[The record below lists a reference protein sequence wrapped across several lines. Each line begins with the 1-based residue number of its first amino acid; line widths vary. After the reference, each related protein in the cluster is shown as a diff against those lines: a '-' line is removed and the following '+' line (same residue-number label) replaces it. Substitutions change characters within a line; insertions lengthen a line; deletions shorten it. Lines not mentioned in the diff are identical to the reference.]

1 MKKKLLSVLL
11 CTAMTASALAGCGG
25 SGASGTEAAKTEGG
39 EAKTEAA
46 ADKTGADKVKIRMT
60 YWNSE
65 DTMKAMLDYLA
76 ETLPEIEIEYQFID
90 NSNYD
95 TIVDTQLSA
104 GEGPDIIC
112 ESPGSSLKHARLGY
126 LEPLNDLGAEY
137 SSAGTSVYSYDGN
150 IYALPG
156 ISWFEGIYYNKALF
170 EQAGCEVPK
179 TWDEFEEVLAK
190 LKAAGIQPISCGAA
204 DKWGATRLLNAYL
217 VRIAGPNAMADADA
231 GTAKYTDE
239 NYVKAAQK
247 IQDWA
252 NAGYFGEGVNTVD
265 MNTAGSMLLTGQSA
279 IFYTGSWFTSNLN
292 DPSQNLAGEDGIGFF
307 NVPVV
312 DASISDENSWSM
324 NCGNILAFGQK
335 NYDEATGWFIKYF
348 VENMGDLA
356 MEIQGSVKGY
366 NYTVETDNASGYT
379 QMVLD
384 TINSAQSAFT
394 WFEATMGN
402 EVQNVAKDGIQ
413 TLLTG
418 ELSAEDYM
426 KSIQEAW
433 DMAQ

>member
-1 MKKKLLSVLL
+1 MKRKLLSVLL

-170 EQAGCEVPK
+170 EENGIALP
-179 TWDEFEEVLAK
+179 TTFDE
-190 LKAAGIQPISCGAA
+190 
-204 DKWGATRLLNAYL
+204 Y
-217 VRIAGPNAMADADA
+217 IA
-231 GTAKYTDE
+231 
-239 NYVKAAQK
+239 V
-247 IQDWA
+247 
-252 NAGYFGEGVNTVD
+252 
-265 MNTAGSMLLTGQSA
+265 
-279 IFYTGSWFTSNLN
+279 
-292 DPSQNLAGEDGIGFF
+292 
-307 NVPVV
+307 
-312 DASISDENSWSM
+312 
-324 NCGNILAFGQK
+324 
-335 NYDEATGWFIKYF
+335 
-348 VENMGDLA
+348 
-356 MEIQGSVKGY
+356 
-366 NYTVETDNASGYT
+366 
-379 QMVLD
+379 
-384 TINSAQSAFT
+384 
-394 WFEATMGN
+394 
-402 EVQNVAKDGIQ
+402 
-413 TLLTG
+413 
-418 ELSAEDYM
+418 
-426 KSIQEAW
+426 
-433 DMAQ
+433 